1 MTDTLA
7 RARQGLLARLATIS
21 QQVLFG
27 VPSPDQA
34 RRAAL
39 AKVSLKKTYLKPKN
53 VFSSVINCK
62 SPASWDDFREE
73 PNVIRQ
79 VVNDL
84 CLMREAVLTH
94 PLCAPF
100 ANALLAS
107 GCSRRRAIS
116 LCLGHL
122 DDQALQA
129 SSAHLDRAGCSPS
142 VTVNDS
148 LTIYRR
154 DSPLTPTELAPAA
167 PVAAALRNPERSAGA
182 SRG

>member
-1 MTDTLA
+1 MRPHQAVVTLYSVFNNTITLSRFLSDQADLEAEMIDTLA

-39 AKVSLKKTYLKPKN
+39 AKVSLQKTYLKPKN

-62 SPASWDDFREE
+62 SPASWDDFRKE
-73 PNVIRQ
+73 PNVIKQ
-79 VVNDL
+79 VVDDL

-116 LCLGHL
+116 LSLGHL

-129 SSAHLDRAGCSPS
+129 SSAHLDRAGSWVLPK
-142 VTVNDS
+142 
-148 LTIYRR
+148 R
-154 DSPLTPTELAPAA
+154 D
-167 PVAAALRNPERSAGA
+167 RQ
-182 SRG
+182 